1 MTNQTFF
8 LCLLVVVVIIGFS
21 EGKQLYVSVTL
32 IMSTQFSSVSD
43 FFFRQG
49 VICRENLQKIN
60 IIICCYLVQYYQIMR
75 TIIAN

>member
-49 VICRENLQKIN
+49 VICRENSRKVSSRFSLSAVIF
-60 IIICCYLVQYYQIMR
+60 YGS
-75 TIIAN
+75 